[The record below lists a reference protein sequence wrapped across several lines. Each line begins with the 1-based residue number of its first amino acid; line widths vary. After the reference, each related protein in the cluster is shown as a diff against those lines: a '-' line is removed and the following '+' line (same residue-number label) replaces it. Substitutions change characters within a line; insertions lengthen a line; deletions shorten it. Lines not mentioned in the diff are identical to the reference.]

1 MFGRNAFLYDRPMLG
16 HGRFEALP
24 MDYQMGQDATPV
36 VVTTPAVVPAV
47 VPAPAV
53 VVTTP
58 SPMATVGTVA
68 VVGLV
73 AFLATELTGITH
85 VLGLRKYMR

>member
-36 VVTTPAVVPAV
+36 VVTTPAVVPAAV
-47 VPAPAV
+47 PAV
-53 VVTTP
+53 VVATP
-58 SPMATVGTVA
+58 SPMATLGTLA

-73 AFLATELTGITH
+73 GFLATELTGITH